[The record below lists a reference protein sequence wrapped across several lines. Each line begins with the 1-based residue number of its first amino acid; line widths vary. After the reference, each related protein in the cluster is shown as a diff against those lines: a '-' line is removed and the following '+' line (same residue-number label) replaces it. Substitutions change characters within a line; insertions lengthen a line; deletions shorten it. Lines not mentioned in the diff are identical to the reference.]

1 MGQHTITVIVL
12 GYNGREFLG
21 ACLSS
26 VLDQDLPRDVYEVL
40 YVDNASNDGSPAFVR
55 KHFRDVRV
63 LELDANYGFAEG
75 NNRGVMASDGRYI
88 ALVNQD
94 AVCHKRW
101 LSELLRVLEEN
112 PDIVAVHA
120 NVLTPWSAGYE
131 ALDREADPIVVQ
143 VAELNRFGFV
153 AYEERPATVGIIE
166 TIHVAGAAM
175 MIRRE
180 AAERSGYLFDPDFF
194 MYCEDTELA
203 LRIQNVGQR
212 VALVPTAVVYHD
224 LRPSTS
230 LSWTTLR
237 KTLLIMRNRFLAYYK
252 NMDTSEFLTFLPW
265 LVIGAPLKPGEL
277 ALGRMKSL
285 LYAIGIVPL
294 VPIALGWAALTAHKV
309 SQRRADV
316 LAQRT
321 VAPKT
326 LSRALR
332 ASGVR

>member
-1 MGQHTITVIVL
+1 MGQPTITVIVL
-12 GYNGREFLG
+12 GFNGREYLE
-21 ACLSS
+21 ACISS
-26 VLDQDLPRDVYEVL
+26 VLDQDLSRDAYEVL
-40 YVDNASNDGSPAFVR
+40 YVDNASTDGSPDFVR
-55 KHFRDVRV
+55 EHFRDVRV

-101 LSELLRVLEEN
+101 LLELLRVLEEH
-112 PDIVAVHA
+112 PDIVAVHG
-120 NVLTPWSAGYE
+120 NVLTPWSTGFE
-131 ALDREADPIVVQ
+131 ALDREADPAVVQ

-175 MIRRE
+175 MIRRR
-180 AAERSGYLFDPDFF
+180 AVERFGYLFDPDFF

-203 LRIQNVGQR
+203 LRIQNIGQR

-230 LSWTTLR
+230 LSWRTLR

-277 ALGRMKSL
+277 ALGRLKSL
-285 LYAIGIVPL
+285 FYAFGIVPL
-294 VPIALGWAALTAHKV
+294 VPIALVWAVLTAHKV
-309 SQRRADV
+309 SLRRADV

-321 VAPKT
+321 VAPRT

-332 ASGVR
+332 ARGGR